1 MIKGLGKLDVD
12 DRINVALEVFKKT
25 FSMPLP
31 VLEDGRIVGIITTHD
46 IIKNLAADNSAVNEY

>member
-25 FSMPLP
+25 FPCLTGI
-31 VLEDGRIVGIITTHD
+31 GRWQDCRHHHYHD